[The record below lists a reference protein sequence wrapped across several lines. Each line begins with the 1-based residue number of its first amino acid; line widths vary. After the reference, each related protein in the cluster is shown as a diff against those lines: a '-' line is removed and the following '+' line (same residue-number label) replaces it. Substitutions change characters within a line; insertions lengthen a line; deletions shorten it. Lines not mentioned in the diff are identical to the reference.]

1 MTHDGRMARGE
12 ANHRAGIL
20 LDNNDTL
27 YFLANNN
34 TKTPTNKTKTPTPK
48 KEKEKEKMEEEE

>member
-12 ANHRAGIL
+12 ANHKAGVL

-27 YFLANNN
+27 YFLENS
-34 TKTPTNKTKTPTPK
+34 TPDKPKPKSKK
-48 KEKEKEKMEEEE
+48 KEVDMEEEEKEEE